1 MSRYDFEAL
10 KSIRVKIEDLALQKL
25 VEDSM
30 MLSGFMSRCTFP
42 VEWNFLIMLIYKYYI
57 FVEYEL
63 DADQ

>member
-25 VEDSM
+25 VEASM
-30 MLSGFMSRCTFP
+30 ILSGFMSQCTLP
-42 VEWNFLIMLIYKYYI
+42 EEWNFLIMLIYKYYY
-57 FVEYEL
+57 FGEYEL

>member
-30 MLSGFMSRCTFP
+30 MLSGFMSRCTLP
-42 VEWNFLIMLIYKYYI
+42 VEWNFLIMLIYKY
-57 FVEYEL
+57 
-63 DADQ
+63 